1 MSDSWQRNR
10 FSLLGVPLDV
20 ETNDGSVLQGVAASL
35 GEPRL
40 PGQSDPPGVPVVRL
54 RLSTAVSGTDR
65 PQFRSRQ
72 PHLLEIEGPGFR
84 GSADGR
90 ALTADLQLTPA
101 ALAERT
107 LFQDTILATLT
118 LFLVTRLDRQ
128 PFHAA
133 ALQHHGQT
141 LLLTG
146 PSGAGK
152 STLSY
157 AAVRRGWNVLSDD
170 AVYLQSRPQLRIWAR
185 SAQLHLAPAAAQWF
199 TELAGQTP
207 VLRDNG
213 KQKLI
218 VNTGT
223 QHTQSSERAV
233 VCLLQRSTGVPEYR
247 VLQLDDALARLLERP
262 EPGFDVFAGSI
273 EPVLR
278 TLLQSGAWLVQTGSD
293 PRATIVALEQL
304 LAHKA
309 G

>member
-1 MSDSWQRNR
+1 MSKTRQRAR

-20 ETNDGSVLQGVAASL
+20 ETNDEPVLHAVAASL
-35 GEPRL
+35 GQPRL
-40 PGQSDPPGVPVVRL
+40 PEQSDPLHVPVVRL
-54 RLSTAVSGTDR
+54 RLSTDVSGTDR
-65 PQFRSRQ
+65 PQFRSRH

-84 GSADGR
+84 GSADAR
-90 ALTADLQLTPA
+90 ALTADLDLTRA
-101 ALAERT
+101 ALAERL

-133 ALQHHGQT
+133 ALQHHGHT

-157 AAVRRGWNVLSDD
+157 AAVRRGWNLLSDD
-170 AVYLQSRPQLRIWAR
+170 VVYLQSRPQLRIWAR
-185 SAQLHLAPAAAQWF
+185 SAQLYLAPAAAQWF
-199 TELAGQTP
+199 AELAGQTP

-218 VNTGT
+218 VSTGT
-223 QHTQSSERAV
+223 RHTQSSERAV
-233 VCLLQRSTGVPEYR
+233 VCLLQRSTGAPECR
-247 VLQLDDALARLLERP
+247 ALKLADALARLLERP
-262 EPGFDVFAGSI
+262 EPGFEVFAGSI

-293 PRATIVALEQL
+293 PRETIVALEQL
-304 LAHKA
+304 LAHSA